1 MAKKYSSPVIRRL
14 AYAAALSLPAFS
26 NALAEPFT
34 FYGKLNVSYQYA
46 DEGEGSFSDLKSNS
60 SRLGVKGE
68 LALQDNLT
76 AFYLL
81 EWQVDLADLSG
92 DDNIKSRNQYVGL
105 RGNWGEVSLGRQDT
119 ALKMAQGKLDQ
130 FNDLEGDI
138 KNLWRGENR
147 PSDTITY
154 RSPKWQDLQFTG
166 TFIAGEKD
174 GPSTYS
180 ASITYGDAG
189 LKSLPWYLVVAND
202 SNVSGYDIQ
211 RLGGQYK
218 LDDWVIGAMAQRQE
232 RESDGDSR
240 NGWLLSSAYTLQQLA
255 LKLQYQELE
264 QDWSMSAGI
273 DYPLAKQVKLYAFVT
288 RQDKQELPDK
298 DWLGLGLEFRF

>member
-1 MAKKYSSPVIRRL
+1 MLKKYSSPHFRRL
-14 AYAAALSLPAFS
+14 AYAIALSLPVCSTAV
-26 NALAEPFT
+26 AEPFT

-46 DEGEGSFSDLKSNS
+46 DEGEGRFSDLKSNS

-68 LALQDNLT
+68 VALQDNLT

-147 PSDTITY
+147 PGDTITY
-154 RSPKWQDLQFTG
+154 RSPKWQDLRFTG

-174 GPSTYS
+174 GPSSYS
-180 ASITYGDAG
+180 TSLTYGDAG
-189 LKSLPWYLVVAND
+189 LKSQPWYLVVAND
-202 SNVSGYDIQ
+202 SNVEGYDIQ

-218 LDDWVIGAMAQRQE
+218 LDNWVIGAMAQRQK

-240 NGWLLSSAYTLQQLA
+240 KGWLLSSAYTLQQLG

-264 QDWSMSAGI
+264 QDWSLSAGV